1 MAITYEWSFPNFE
14 VDGSDNVKTVHW
26 RLTATDSEV
35 DADGNA
41 YTASMYGSCNG
52 ADMAFATMTKQ
63 NAIDCVVEHG
73 GQAEADMQA
82 NLDSQIAALKAPAT
96 TSKTKEF

>member
-26 RLTATDSEV
+26 RLVATDSEV
-35 DADGNA
+35 DAEGRA

-52 ADMAFATMTKQ
+52 ADMTFATMTKQ

-73 GQAEADMQA
+73 RQSEADMQV
-82 NLDSQIAALKAPAT
+82 NLDNQIAALKAPAT

>member
-14 VDGSDNVKTVHW
+14 VDGSDNVQTVHW

-52 ADMAFATMTKQ
+52 ADMTFATMTKQ
-63 NAIDCVVEHG
+63 NAIDCVITHG
-73 GQAEADMQA
+73 GQSEADMQA
-82 NLDSQIAALKAPAT
+82 NLDSQIAASKAPAT
-96 TSKTKEF
+96 TSRTKEF

>member
-35 DADGNA
+35 DAGGNA
-41 YTASMYGSCNG
+41 YVASMYGSCNG
-52 ADMAFATMTKQ
+52 ADMKFATMTKQ
-63 NAIDCVVEHG
+63 NAIDYVVEHG
-73 GQAEADMQA
+73 GQSEADLQA
-82 NLDSQIAALKAPAT
+82 NLDNQIAASKAPTT

>member
-14 VDGSDNVKTVHW
+14 VDGSDNVQTVHW

-52 ADMAFATMTKQ
+52 ADMTFATMTKQ
-63 NAIDCVVEHG
+63 NAIDCV
-73 GQAEADMQA
+73 D
-82 NLDSQIAALKAPAT
+82 
-96 TSKTKEF
+96 